1 MSLVQQ
7 TQAALATLACPS
19 SSQQRLAAS
28 SSNQQF
34 ECDFSALDSLGCSFT
49 LFELHSDQLSTADIT
64 ALKKVAENLSARLTY
79 LLEAIR
85 PIEVDPDQCVVQMRS
100 VPPSQVDNRTTYYE
114 LLVRKGGYLSLCRFA
129 RDPGQPREQIAA
141 HVTREVFWRLLS
153 DFSAAA

>member
-1 MSLVQQ
+1 M
-7 TQAALATLACPS
+7 ATLACPS
-19 SSQQRLAAS
+19 SSPQRLSAATS
-28 SSNQQF
+28 SQQF
-34 ECDFSALDSLGCSFT
+34 ECDLSALDSLGCSFT
-49 LFELHSDQLSTADIT
+49 RFELHSDQLSTADIT
-64 ALKKVAENLSARLTY
+64 ALKKVAEQLSARLTY

-141 HVTREVFWRLLS
+141 HLTREVFWRLLS